1 MKYLVACLLCAV
13 AVAWA
18 APTALSAGCVEDGE
32 PAIAIAP
39 STLLIGVEQGGA
51 VTVHT
56 NIPFGSVDASSLALN
71 GVAAGDD
78 VFADSQGDVVARFS
92 EAAIEAMA
100 TAPGTM
106 TLTLTGS
113 DTDGEAFEA
122 SSTVTVKVAPQ
133 PGR

>member
-1 MKYLVACLLCAV
+1 MKYVVASLLCVV

-32 PAIAIAP
+32 PAISVAP

-56 NIPFGSVDASSLALN
+56 KIPFGVVDASSLALN
-71 GVAAGDD
+71 GVPAGA
-78 VFADSQGDVVARFS
+78 VFADNQGDLVAKFS
-92 EAAIEAMA
+92 EAAIKAMA
-100 TAPGTM
+100 TPDEI
-106 TLTLTGS
+106 TLTLTGRYR
-113 DTDGEAFEA
+113 DGETFEG
-122 SSTVTVKVAPQ
+122 SDTVTVKVWPQ

>member
-56 NIPFGSVDASSLALN
+56 NIPFGVVDASSLALN
-71 GVAAGDD
+71 GIAARA
-78 VFADSQGDVVARFS
+78 VFADNQGDLVAKFS

-100 TAPGTM
+100 APGTM

-113 DTDGEAFEA
+113 YADGEAFEA
-122 SSTVTVKVAPQ
+122 SNTVTVKVAPQ